1 MLIPKSHKIRH
12 EVLKVLSDKRKSM
25 DMKTFRDDAAMTL
38 TEIVIAV
45 KRDRKDVDEQLDVL
59 YHSKD
64 IDAIK
69 RKEGENSFFIS
80 EKGFATA
87 AANTILNDGKV
98 VNSQLYNNYASAAFQ
113 ILTGLTALATIIFSF
128 ATVTDL
134 QNENSEL
141 KKELEKM
148 GRLLQEVNVE
158 IHKPDSIR

>member
-1 MLIPKSHKIRH
+1 
-12 EVLKVLSDKRKSM
+12 
-25 DMKTFRDDAAMTL
+25 MTV

-69 RKEGENSFFIS
+69 RKEGDNSFFIN

-87 AANTILNDGKV
+87 GAKTILNDGKV

-113 ILTGLTALATIIFSF
+113 VLTGLTALATIIFSF

-134 QNENSEL
+134 QNENEEV
-141 KKELEKM
+141 KKQLEKM
-148 GRLLQEVNVE
+148 DRTLQELNIEV
-158 IHKPDSIR
+158 HKAD

>member
-1 MLIPKSHKIRH
+1 M
-12 EVLKVLSDKRKSM
+12 LSDKRKSM

-87 AANTILNDGKV
+87 GANTILNDGKV

>member
-1 MLIPKSHKIRH
+1 M
-12 EVLKVLSDKRKSM
+12 LSDKRKSM

>member
-1 MLIPKSHKIRH
+1 
-12 EVLKVLSDKRKSM
+12 
-25 DMKTFRDDAAMTL
+25 MKTFRDDAAMTL